1 MTELTKIVI
10 PVAGLGTRVLPASK
24 VIPKEMLTVVDR
36 PVIQYVV
43 EEAVDAGFRQIIL
56 VTSDGKSAIEDH
68 FDAHFE
74 LEVTLE
80 RKGKSHLI
88 ESIRDI
94 VPPDVTISSVRQHH
108 PLGLGHAVRCAAPLI
123 GDEAFA
129 VSLPDVLIY
138 HPSGEHS
145 KDLKALVREYQTTG
159 AALFMVEPVPRERVD
174 QYGIVDCN
182 GEPAEPGK
190 TMDIVGMVEK
200 PKVSEA
206 PSNLSIIG
214 RYILPA
220 RTLELLRETEPGAGG
235 EIQLTDAMQK
245 LLAESPMKAYSLQG
259 KTYDCGDKLGF
270 LRANIRFGLSH
281 PELGTAFREIF
292 EEFVRETR

>member
-1 MTELTKIVI
+1 MKPLRKLVI

-43 EEAVDAGFRQIIL
+43 EEAVAAGFTQIIL

-80 RKGKSHLI
+80 RKGRHDLI
-88 ESIRDI
+88 ETIRDI
-94 VPPDVTISSVRQHH
+94 VPPEVTISSVRQHH
-108 PLGLGHAVRCAAPLI
+108 PLGLGHAVLCAAPLI

-138 HPSGEHS
+138 HPSGEHGQ
-145 KDLKALVREYQTTG
+145 DLQQLVGAYQQTG
-159 AALFMVEPVPRERVD
+159 GALFMIEEVPPDQVD
-174 QYGIVDCN
+174 RYGIVDCG
-182 GEPAEPGK
+182 GESPGCGEIR
-190 TMDIVGMVEK
+190 DITAMIEK
-200 PKVSEA
+200 PAVAEA
-206 PSNLSIIG
+206 PSNLAILG

-220 RTLELLRETEPGAGG
+220 RTLELLRQTRPGAGG
-235 EIQLTDAMQK
+235 EIQLTDALQQ
-245 LLAESPMKAYSLQG
+245 LLEETPVRAYHLAG
-259 KTYDCGDKLGF
+259 KSYDCGNKLGF

-281 PELGTAFREIF
+281 PELGASFREIF
-292 EEFVRETR
+292 EEFVAEIR